1 MDKFI
6 HRLPYL
12 PHSQGV
18 VECVH
23 RIIKKILLSYKEDL
37 KDKYNINFALDD
49 VINIKNETIT
59 RITKKSPN
67 ELFYDENI

>member
-18 VECVH
+18 VERVH